1 MLNSD
6 SAMVETG
13 VEEAPNMSYCHDF
26 CSITGAVY
34 KKLKL
39 NVDFWCKGTAVGGG
53 IGSLIGFHTFKHTSH
68 SSSWISFSIYF
79 C

>member
-1 MLNSD
+1 
-6 SAMVETG
+6 MVETG

-39 NVDFWCKGTAVGGG
+39 NVDF
-53 IGSLIGFHTFKHTSH
+53 
-68 SSSWISFSIYF
+68 
-79 C
+79 